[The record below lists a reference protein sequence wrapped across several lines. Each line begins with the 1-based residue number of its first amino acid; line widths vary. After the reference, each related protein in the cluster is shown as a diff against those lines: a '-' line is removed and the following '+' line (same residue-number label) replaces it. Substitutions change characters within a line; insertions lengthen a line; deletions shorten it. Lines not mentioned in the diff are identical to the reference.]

1 MVLEQNILEYFK
13 CIQSDCNTIEYTFD
27 KKNSLYIPLFSAS
40 IEQSLAIHVLDKEE
54 LNGSAFALAR
64 PMVES
69 YLRAMWVQ
77 YCLDEAK
84 IEEGCEQ
91 LHFPKRLE
99 VLLEQVSD
107 GGVESDIF
115 PHFKGAI
122 EPIMANMHDFTHG
135 GVQSIARQYGSEG
148 HLSSSRSRE
157 ERNELLKLAILTS
170 LLSYENLTPFM
181 KGSRAPTDVHDKAL
195 LLLKL

>member
-1 MVLEQNILEYFK
+1 MYRDI
-13 CIQSDCNTIEYTFD
+13 FD
-27 KKNSLYIPLFSAS
+27 KKNSLYVPLFSAS
-40 IEQSLAIHVLDKEE
+40 IEKSLAIHVLDKEE
-54 LNGSAFALAR
+54 LDGSAFALAR
-64 PMVES
+64 PMVEN

-107 GGVESDIF
+107 GVENDIF
-115 PHFKGAI
+115 SHFKVAI
-122 EPIMANMHDFTHG
+122 ESIMLNMHDFTHG
-135 GVQSIARQYGSEG
+135 GIQSIARQYGSEG

-170 LLSYENLTPFM
+170 LLSYKNLTPFM
-181 KGSRAPTDVHDKAL
+181 KGSRVPTDVHAKAL
-195 LLLKL
+195 LLLKP